1 MITPPRTSA
10 EAPLDGF
17 AWPAA
22 RAADAL
28 EALARAAKLPLT
40 PNRVPP
46 MPASVDVHPER
57 FGRWL
62 ELSGAWLGLDAAPVF
77 VDYPEV
83 ASLVRGAAPA
93 LLRVRGAPLEAC
105 VIALAKVRGRT
116 AHVVAPDGAEHRVPV
131 ARLASLLVHA
141 LEVPCRADIAR
152 VLDAAGIPAR
162 SRAAAGR
169 SLLRARLRSQRIDG
183 LWLVRIPAATSLT
196 EQARRAGLL
205 RRFTSFVIAYAASNA
220 TALVAFW
227 MLGRAALEGRFDG
240 GWLLAWGLLLVTQI
254 PVLLYVH
261 WAQAHLAVDAGAL
274 LKRRL
279 LFGAVRMPTDAVRS
293 GGAGGFLGRVLE
305 SESVEALALGAG
317 HLVVAAAIEL
327 VSTAVVLIL
336 GGAAWSVVALGGWL
350 VLSLAMAARYFAR
363 RRRWTKARVAM
374 THELVERMVGHRTRV
389 AQLPRARWHDGE
401 DDGLAS
407 YLDVSRAMD
416 RAGVALGAAIPRGW
430 LVLAIVALAPAFV
443 GGSATP
449 VSLAVGLGGALLGFH
464 AFRRLAAGL
473 MDVTGLVI
481 AWESVAPLHHAAGAP
496 HPPASP
502 DVAIGE
508 VGARD
513 ASGAAMERTIPN
525 IAYQRQTDRT
535 AEAAGLKPLVDMRGL
550 SFRYGTRAKPVLEGC
565 DLVLHAGDRVLLEGE
580 SGGGKST
587 LGSVLAGLR
596 EPQSGLLLL
605 GGLDR
610 RTLGSEGWR
619 RRVASTPQ
627 FHENHVFSATV
638 GFNLLMGR
646 RWPPLPEDTDE
657 AELICRE
664 LGLDDVLDRMPSGME
679 QTLGETGWQLSHGER
694 SRVFVARTLL
704 QDPDVVVFDESFAA
718 LDPNTLEQVLRC
730 VFRRARTLVVIAHP

>member
-1 MITPPRTSA
+1 
-10 EAPLDGF
+10 
-17 AWPAA
+17 
-22 RAADAL
+22 
-28 EALARAAKLPLT
+28 
-40 PNRVPP
+40 
-46 MPASVDVHPER
+46 
-57 FGRWL
+57 
-62 ELSGAWLGLDAAPVF
+62 
-77 VDYPEV
+77 
-83 ASLVRGAAPA
+83 
-93 LLRVRGAPLEAC
+93 
-105 VIALAKVRGRT
+105 
-116 AHVVAPDGAEHRVPV
+116 
-131 ARLASLLVHA
+131 
-141 LEVPCRADIAR
+141 
-152 VLDAAGIPAR
+152 
-162 SRAAAGR
+162 
-169 SLLRARLRSQRIDG
+169 
-183 LWLVRIPAATSLT
+183 
-196 EQARRAGLL
+196 
-205 RRFTSFVIAYAASNA
+205 
-220 TALVAFW
+220 
-227 MLGRAALEGRFDG
+227 
-240 GWLLAWGLLLVTQI
+240 
-254 PVLLYVH
+254 
-261 WAQAHLAVDAGAL
+261 
-274 LKRRL
+274 
-279 LFGAVRMPTDAVRS
+279 
-293 GGAGGFLGRVLE
+293 
-305 SESVEALALGAG
+305 
-317 HLVVAAAIEL
+317 
-327 VSTAVVLIL
+327 
-336 GGAAWSVVALGGWL
+336 
-350 VLSLAMAARYFAR
+350 
-363 RRRWTKARVAM
+363 
-374 THELVERMVGHRTRV
+374 
-389 AQLPRARWHDGE
+389 
-401 DDGLAS
+401 
-407 YLDVSRAMD
+407 
-416 RAGVALGAAIPRGW
+416 
-430 LVLAIVALAPAFV
+430 
-443 GGSATP
+443 
-449 VSLAVGLGGALLGFH
+449 
-464 AFRRLAAGL
+464 

-508 VGARD
+508 VVARD